1 MANTVAYN
9 ITAVI
14 AVVKCLV
21 GLGRKEGKKNV
32 IKRMVSQMSKILLK
46 NSRV

>member
-1 MANTVAYN
+1 MASTVAYYK
-9 ITAVI
+9 TAVI

-32 IKRMVSQMSKILLK
+32 VTDGFTDEQNPFEKF
-46 NSRV
+46 